1 MEVDLHTGR
10 KGSVKNRKAAVSVR
24 IGAADVRNLKAIAKR
39 LGVRDSDVF
48 RYAVKNSL
56 EQLGPLVDPGV
67 HGRHLLPVFVEAG
80 PRLLRFFEL
89 DAARLAEIVNAG
101 VVDPETLVAPEDLTL
116 LSMTGVQQ
124 SYALV
129 KLSELL
135 DQTSDMPPEKDG
147 LVNVLREYLYEKYV
161 FRSPRRAA
169 AG

>member
-1 MEVDLHTGR
+1 MT
-10 KGSVKNRKAAVSVR
+10 SRKAAVSVR
-24 IGAADVRNLKAIAKR
+24 LGYADVLKLKGIAKR

-56 EQLGPLVDPGV
+56 EQLGPLVDPAV
-67 HGRHLLPVFVEAG
+67 AGRHLLPVFVEAG

-89 DAARLAEIVNAG
+89 DAARLAEIVNSG
-101 VVDPETLVAPEDLTL
+101 VQDPETLVAPEDLTL
-116 LSMTGVQQ
+116 LSMAGVQQ

-135 DQTSDMPPEKDG
+135 DQSTQIPPEKDG
-147 LVNVLREYLYEKYV
+147 LVNILREYLYEKYV

-169 AG
+169 VG

>member
-1 MEVDLHTGR
+1 V
-10 KGSVKNRKAAVSVR
+10 GSVKSRKSAVSVR

-56 EQLGPLVDPGV
+56 EQLGPLVDPTIQ
-67 HGRHLLPVFVEAG
+67 GRHLLPVFVEAG
-80 PRLLRFFEL
+80 PSLLRYFDL
-89 DAARLAEIVNAG
+89 DAARLVEIVNAG
-101 VVDPETLVAPEDLTL
+101 VKDAEAVVAPEDLSL

-135 DQTSDMPPEKDG
+135 DERSEMPPDKDG
-147 LVNVLREYLYEKYV
+147 LVDVLREYLYEKYV
-161 FRSPRRAA
+161 YRPARRFAV
-169 AG
+169 GQ

>member
-1 MEVDLHTGR
+1 
-10 KGSVKNRKAAVSVR
+10 
-24 IGAADVRNLKAIAKR
+24 
-39 LGVRDSDVF
+39 VF

-56 EQLGPLVDPGV
+56 EQLGPLVDPAV

-89 DAARLAEIVNAG
+89 DASRLAEIVNTG
-101 VVDPETLVAPEDLTL
+101 VREADALVAPEDLSL
-116 LSMTGVQQ
+116 LSLVGVQQ

-135 DQTSDMPPEKDG
+135 DETPEIPPEKDG
-147 LVNVLREYLYEKYV
+147 LVDVLREYLYEKYLY
-161 FRSPRRAA
+161 RPARRAV